1 MNGLLSKTF
10 YGLFC
15 AMAVLPLWACYCL
28 SDAAFVLV
36 YYVFRYRR
44 RLVRRNLEL
53 SFPDWDSDEIVRTER
68 EFYHHFCD
76 TFFETI
82 KLLNFSESR
91 IKRHFVLKNDELF
104 NYFLDNDRPVVL
116 YVAHYANWEWVA
128 SIPLWVKQFDER
140 TVGYLYRP
148 LKNRIFD
155 YLFVRIREKFGTHG
169 FIKNMAYRDII
180 RLKRKGNNW
189 LVCFL
194 SDQKPST
201 NDLHFWTDFLNRD
214 TPFMTGTAKIAKRTD
229 AAVCYLDI
237 TKIRRSFYE
246 GKIKL
251 ISDNPA
257 ETTEE
262 EITER
267 YVRFLEK
274 SVLRNPAL
282 YLWSHNR
289 WKYSRTEQ

>member
-53 SFPDWDSDEIVRTER
+53 SFPDWESDEISLLER

-82 KLLNFSESR
+82 KLLNFSEYR
-91 IKRHFVLKNDELF
+91 IKRHFTIKNDELL

-116 YVAHYANWEWVA
+116 YLAHNANWEWA
-128 SIPLWVKQFDER
+128 TSLPLWIKQSDER
-140 TVGYLYRP
+140 TIGFLYRP
-148 LKNRIFD
+148 LKNRVFD
-155 YLFVRIREKFGTHG
+155 YIFTRIRETFGAKG
-169 FIKNMAYRDII
+169 FVKNMAYRDIL
-180 RLKRKGNNW
+180 RMQQNSDNW

-194 SDQKPST
+194 SDQKPSH
-201 NDLHFWTDFLNRD
+201 NDLHFWTNFLNHD
-214 TPFMTGTAKIAKRTD
+214 TPFTTGTAKIAKRAN
-229 AAVCYLDI
+229 AAICYLDI

-251 ISDNPA
+251 ITDNPA
-257 ETTEE
+257 ELTEE
-262 EITER
+262 EITEQ
-267 YVRFLEK
+267 YVRFVEK
-274 SVLRNPAL
+274 SVRRNPAL

-289 WKYSRTEQ
+289 WKFSRNEK